1 LTSNDRAEQW
11 GVQHDRLCG
20 FVAGAFAWLA
30 AGRVI
35 RLIADLD
42 ERRPLHVHPADHRVR
57 ADPRGDPRHESP
69 RSPGRVTRH
78 PARDIRAGGDARVM
92 LRFEVSER
100 DRPALPAI
108 DIDLRDLRDRDG
120 GSVAIGSAASAQ
132 IRLPAGAGAGAVQP
146 EHVRIDRG
154 SWTLIA
160 DATVDG
166 VPRAA
171 GDRGPIAGAAVIA
184 IGAYQI
190 RVTAAPAGAAA
201 SPPRR
206 TESLARELVRSLL
219 GDGAAPSLE
228 IERGPHAGARR
239 TLPLPGA
246 ALVIGRGDE
255 AGWVIATRGLSRAH
269 AEVRRGWDGV
279 TVVDLGSRNG
289 TRIDGA
295 VLGRA
300 PVELRDGAVLALGGV
315 AMRFRDPAERHLRGD
330 PPAGAPLAAVQARAR
345 ARGGW
350 PVVGYAALAGLAVA
364 ALIWILAS

>member
-1 LTSNDRAEQW
+1 
-11 GVQHDRLCG
+11 
-20 FVAGAFAWLA
+20 
-30 AGRVI
+30 
-35 RLIADLD
+35 
-42 ERRPLHVHPADHRVR
+42 
-57 ADPRGDPRHESP
+57 
-69 RSPGRVTRH
+69 
-78 PARDIRAGGDARVM
+78 M

-108 DIDLRDLRDRDG
+108 DIDLRDGDG
-120 GSVAIGSAASAQ
+120 GGVAIGSAASAQ
-132 IRLPAGAGAGAVQP
+132 IRLPAGAGAGAGAGAVQP

-171 GDRGPIAGAAVIA
+171 GDRGSIAGAAVIA
-184 IGAYQI
+184 IGAYRI
-190 RVTAAPAGAAA
+190 RVTAAPEGAAV

-228 IERGPHAGARR
+228 IERGPHTGARR

-246 ALVIGRGDE
+246 VLVIGRGDE

-315 AMRFRDPAERHLRGD
+315 AMRFRDPAERHLRGE
-330 PPAGAPLAAVQARAR
+330 PPAGERLAAVQAR